1 MLRKRATD
9 CYDNCSTFGPYYY
22 HWNYGEPTTVG
33 TGTLYDPRTKARVP
47 LTVEE
52 RTIIEELLATR
63 PFGQTY
69 LQPEKGLVL
78 RPDTQALIQKLNLL

>member
-1 MLRKRATD
+1 MVRFNLAD
-9 CYDNCSTFGPYYY
+9 
-22 HWNYGEPTTVG
+22 EPTAVG
-33 TGTLYDPRTKARVP
+33 TGRLYDPRTKARVP

-52 RTIIEELLATR
+52 LLGTR

-69 LQPEKGLVL
+69 MQPDKGLVL